1 MTRPRDSQR
10 SAVYAWERAAVPE
23 FYTYQQK
30 RAPTVE
36 DVIPFVERVWRAER
50 GRYGLAKR
58 PAPVV
63 TGGRGAASYGLQS
76 IRLAPWA
83 RTSQAVILH
92 ELAHSLDSR
101 PVKSFLGLF
110 DVPTRRE
117 KRGGGHGPRF
127 VGIFIG
133 LLARHLGLDADALM
147 AHADERGVRYDVRA
161 IGAVPV
167 IHLADRLAKALPC
180 SVIEGAVELGVSY
193 RQVQGAALRLVRQG
207 RARYWRGKIVPR
219 ESVQPVEVSTP

>member
-1 MTRPRDSQR
+1 MTRTRDSQR

-23 FYTYQQK
+23 FFPKFQANVPK
-30 RAPTVE
+30 VE
-36 DVIPFVERVWRAER
+36 EVVPFVERVWRAER

-63 TGGRGAASYGLQS
+63 TGGRGAASYGLQK

-83 RTSQAVILH
+83 RASQAVILH
-92 ELAHSLDSR
+92 EVAHSLDTRVIRDYFGKNPSR
-101 PVKSFLGLF
+101 K
-110 DVPTRRE
+110 
-117 KRGGGHGPRF
+117 KKGGGHGPRF

-133 LLARHLGLDADALM
+133 LLARYLGLDADALM

-180 SVIEGAVELGVSY
+180 TVIEGAVELGVSY
-193 RQVQGAALRLVRQG
+193 RQVQGAAMRLVRQG

-219 ESVQPVEVSTP
+219 EAA